1 MDASKSHSPTAID
14 RLLEIR
20 AVIAPLKAD
29 EPDSGGND
37 TQVEK
42 DRHQA
47 VPRVELTTNNVSMY
61 LQGLSGNPYDQI
73 EALIDELRRLQE
85 KLATDGSRIEQRIV
99 EFARLNQSIMTVTKL
114 LFDRLA
120 HVQVFGGDLPAVR

>member
-29 EPDSGGND
+29 ESDSGGND